1 MRVFQCAVMGSGGVG
16 KSAITVRFINGSY
29 LEWYDPTNRKQF
41 NVDNQPCLLEI
52 LDTAGIDQY
61 LTLNDM
67 FIRESEGFILVFS
80 LCQRDSFEEVLRT
93 YDAIQRIKLSEGGRI
108 IPIVIVG
115 NKSDLID
122 EREVDTTEGEKLS
135 LNWNCSYYETS
146 ARTSININSVFE
158 DIVRQLRKNELS
170 KRQEKNK
177 DYLNN
182 NYNISRRKRIKT
194 KKCVIL

>member
-41 NVDNQPCLLEI
+41 SVDAQPCLLEI

-80 LCQRDSFEEVLRT
+80 LCQRDTFEEIIRT
-93 YDAIQRIKLSEGGRI
+93 YDAIQRIKLPEGNQRV
-108 IPIVIVG
+108 PIVIVG
-115 NKSDLID
+115 NKSDLVD
-122 EREVDTTEGEKLS
+122 EREVDSTEGEKLA
-135 LNWNCSYYETS
+135 LEWQCSYYETS
-146 ARTSININSVFE
+146 ARISTNITAVFE
-158 DIVRQLRKNELS
+158 NIVRQLRRNDSLKKERDPNHH
-170 KRQEKNK
+170 N
-177 DYLNN
+177 
-182 NYNISRRKRIKT
+182 RRKRMKS

>member
-29 LEWYDPTNRKQF
+29 LEWYDPTIEDSYRKQF

-52 LDTAGIDQY
+52 LDTGEI
-61 LTLNDM
+61 
-67 FIRESEGFILVFS
+67 

>member
-41 NVDNQPCLLEI
+41 SVDSQPCLLEI

-67 FIRESEGFILVFS
+67 FIRESEGFVLVFS
-80 LCQRDSFEEVLRT
+80 LCQRDTFEEIIRT
-93 YDAIQRIKLSEGGRI
+93 YEAIRRIKLPEGNQI
-108 IPIVIVG
+108 VPLVIVG

-122 EREVDTTEGEKLS
+122 EREVDATEAEKLAME
-135 LNWNCSYYETS
+135 WKCSYYETS
-146 ARTSININSVFE
+146 ARTSTNISPVFE
-158 DIVRQLRKNELS
+158 DIVRQLRRNDLIRRQERERDPNHS
-170 KRQEKNK
+170 KR
-177 DYLNN
+177 
-182 NYNISRRKRIKT
+182 KRMKS
-194 KKCVIL
+194 KKCIIL

>member
-16 KSAITVRFINGSY
+16 KSAITVRFIHGSY

-41 NVDNQPCLLEI
+41 SVDNQPCLLEI

-67 FIRESEGFILVFS
+67 FIRESEGFVLVFS
-80 LCQRDSFEEVLRT
+80 LCQRDTFEEIIRT
-93 YDAIQRIKLSEGGRI
+93 YEAIRRIKLPEGNQI
-108 IPIVIVG
+108 VPLVIVG

-122 EREVDTTEGEKLS
+122 EREVDTTEGEKLAME
-135 LNWNCSYYETS
+135 WKCSYYETS
-146 ARTSININSVFE
+146 ARTSTNISLVFE
-158 DIVRQLRKNELS
+158 DIVRQLRRNDLIRRQERERDPNHS
-170 KRQEKNK
+170 KR
-177 DYLNN
+177 
-182 NYNISRRKRIKT
+182 KRMKS